1 MLSIVR
7 GKSASEGDIV
17 VAHLPFEGEDVILLR
32 IDSSR
37 FRLLDLLAFGKF
49 FSFLGIRVIDPND
62 G

>member
-37 FRLLDLLAFGKF
+37 FRLLDLLAFGKS
-49 FSFLGIRVIDPND
+49 FSFLGIRVVDPND
-62 G
+62 R